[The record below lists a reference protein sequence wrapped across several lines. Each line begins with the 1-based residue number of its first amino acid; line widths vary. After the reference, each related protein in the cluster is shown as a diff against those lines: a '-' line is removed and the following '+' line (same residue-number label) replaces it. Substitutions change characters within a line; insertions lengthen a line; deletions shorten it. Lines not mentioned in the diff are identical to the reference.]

1 MLGIKVKKEV
11 APKKAEWFV
20 RERLASLE
28 NKNAYKIPREEAR
41 IKDLIVFDPRIDS
54 HGQINSDDISNF
66 FHKVQPINENPVLF
80 KSLETCD
87 MSLVRF
93 FQLNF
98 QNIKGK
104 ALLQNTKTEQE
115 ATEIFLKNRS
125 VSDKT
130 RGLHGQKINCTKLL
144 QITTMHSQ
152 NCQNIVIEIS
162 KL

>member
-1 MLGIKVKKEV
+1 
-11 APKKAEWFV
+11 
-20 RERLASLE
+20 
-28 NKNAYKIPREEAR
+28 
-41 IKDLIVFDPRIDS
+41 
-54 HGQINSDDISNF
+54 
-66 FHKVQPINENPVLF
+66 
-80 KSLETCD
+80 

-130 RGLHGQKINCTKLL
+130 RGLYGQKINCCTKLL

-152 NCQNIVIEIS
+152 NRQNTVIEIS